1 MLNPSRL
8 PPFGERH
15 ILFSERTVPLRAMLG
30 TVGHSRVT
38 SPSYSWHGLKRGR
51 AEFSLIQYTL
61 AGRGKLRVGTLDRDV
76 LPGAA
81 MLLHFPDDNHYWLPA
96 DSEEWTFVY
105 VCLHGREVARLWR
118 SIETRLGSL
127 AAFSPDAHPVSIAT
141 RIVES
146 ALTEK
151 IDSAFTASSLAY
163 ELIMALAAEARQ
175 PQANQHKQPAIE
187 RARLFAEQHLHK
199 PLTVGMLAHQADM
212 SRYHFTRLFT
222 AQTGLPPA
230 AWIIEQRVREAA
242 RLLRGTRLPLKDI
255 AARCGFPNANYL
267 CRVFRRHSGMP
278 PASYRRSGA

>member
-1 MLNPSRL
+1 MLHPSKL
-8 PPFGERH
+8 PPLGERR
-15 ILFSERTVPLRAMLG
+15 IFFSEKTVPLRAMLG
-30 TVGHSRVT
+30 TVGHART
-38 SPSYSWHGLKRGR
+38 TDTSYSWHGLKRGR

-61 AGRGKLRVGTLDRDV
+61 AGRGRLRVGPVERDV
-76 LPGAA
+76 LPGDA

-96 DSEEWTFVY
+96 DSDEWAFIY

-127 AAFSPDAHPVSIAT
+127 VAFASDSNPVLIAA

-146 ALTEK
+146 TLKGQIE
-151 IDSAFTASSLAY
+151 SAFMASALAY
-163 ELIMALAAEARQ
+163 ELIMALAAEARHPRTGQ
-175 PQANQHKQPAIE
+175 QEQPAID
-187 RARLFAEQHLHK
+187 RARQFAERHLNE
-199 PLTVGMLAHQADM
+199 PLTVELLARQADM

-230 AWIIEQRVREAA
+230 AWVVEQRVLEAA
-242 RLLRGTRLPLKDI
+242 RLLRGTQLPLKDI